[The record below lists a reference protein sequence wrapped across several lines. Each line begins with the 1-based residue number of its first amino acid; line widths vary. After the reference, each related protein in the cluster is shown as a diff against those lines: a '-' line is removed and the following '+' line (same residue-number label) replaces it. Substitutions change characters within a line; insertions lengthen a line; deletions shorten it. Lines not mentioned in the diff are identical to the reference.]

1 MAAFLIPPNLVA
13 IETRYCGYGDS
24 CKFLHDRGD
33 YKPGWQI
40 EKEWEEA
47 EKVRKRNKA
56 MGVEDDDDAKSEE
69 DEDALLFAC
78 FIFREPFV
86 DPVVTK
92 LQALLL
98 DLSIF
103 YGAIP
108 PAAVSEIKSM
118 ARTKHFAS
126 RARDRNPTNA
136 TASSSAAGPS
146 ATPTRRGGSQGGE
159 AQQTATPPATT
170 TAGRKKGGTKRTKQ
184 AMPKSSNKKKTFRYK
199 PGTVALR
206 EIRHFQ
212 KTTKLL
218 IPAASFIREVRSVT
232 QIFAPPDVTRW
243 TAEALMAIQEAA
255 EDFLVGLFS
264 DAMLCAIHARR
275 VTLMRKDFE
284 LARRLGGKGRPL

>member
-1 MAAFLIPPNLVA
+1 
-13 IETRYCGYGDS
+13 
-24 CKFLHDRGD
+24 
-33 YKPGWQI
+33 
-40 EKEWEEA
+40 
-47 EKVRKRNKA
+47 
-56 MGVEDDDDAKSEE
+56 
-69 DEDALLFAC
+69 
-78 FIFREPFV
+78 
-86 DPVVTK
+86 
-92 LQALLL
+92 
-98 DLSIF
+98 
-103 YGAIP
+103 
-108 PAAVSEIKSM
+108 M

-136 TASSSAAGPS
+136 TASSSAAAAAGPS

-184 AMPKSSNKKKTFRYK
+184 AMPKSSNKKKTSRYK

-206 EIRHFQ
+206 EIRQFQ

-218 IPAASFIREVRSVT
+218 IPAASFIREVRSIT
-232 QIFAPPDVTRW
+232 HILAPPEITRW
-243 TAEALMAIQEAA
+243 TAEALVALQEAA

>member
-1 MAAFLIPPNLVA
+1 MASFHIPPNLVG
-13 IETRYCGYGDS
+13 IETRYCGYGDH

-126 RARDRNPTNA
+126 RARDRNPT
-136 TASSSAAGPS
+136 
-146 ATPTRRGGSQGGE
+146 
-159 AQQTATPPATT
+159 
-170 TAGRKKGGTKRTKQ
+170 
-184 AMPKSSNKKKTFRYK
+184 SSNKKKTFRYK

>member
-1 MAAFLIPPNLVA
+1 MRL
-13 IETRYCGYGDS
+13 
-24 CKFLHDRGD
+24 LHLRLQVRVR
-33 YKPGWQI
+33 PRR
-40 EKEWEEA
+40 EEEA
-47 EKVRKRNKA
+47 AKVVKLNRVSLSNTF
-56 MGVEDDDDAKSEE
+56 
-69 DEDALLFAC
+69 LLISIESSF
-78 FIFREPFV
+78 FSS
-86 DPVVTK
+86 
-92 LQALLL
+92 
-98 DLSIF
+98 LSSFSLRRDSI
-103 YGAIP
+103 
-108 PAAVSEIKSM
+108 AA
-118 ARTKHFAS
+118 
-126 RARDRNPTNA
+126 
-136 TASSSAAGPS
+136 
-146 ATPTRRGGSQGGE
+146 
-159 AQQTATPPATT
+159 ATPPATT

>member
-1 MAAFLIPPNLVA
+1 
-13 IETRYCGYGDS
+13 
-24 CKFLHDRGD
+24 
-33 YKPGWQI
+33 
-40 EKEWEEA
+40 
-47 EKVRKRNKA
+47 
-56 MGVEDDDDAKSEE
+56 
-69 DEDALLFAC
+69 
-78 FIFREPFV
+78 
-86 DPVVTK
+86 
-92 LQALLL
+92 
-98 DLSIF
+98 
-103 YGAIP
+103 
-108 PAAVSEIKSM
+108 M

-126 RARDRNPTNA
+126 RARDRNRTNA
-136 TASSSAAGPS
+136 TASSSAAAAEGPS
-146 ATPTRRGGSQGGE
+146 ATPTRREGSQDE
-159 AQQTATPPATT
+159 AATPTT
-170 TAGRKKGGTKRTKQ
+170 TPPAGRKKGGTKRTKQ

-218 IPAASFIREVRSVT
+218 IPAASFIRQVRSVT

-255 EDFLVGLFS
+255 EDFLIGLFS

>member
-1 MAAFLIPPNLVA
+1 
-13 IETRYCGYGDS
+13 
-24 CKFLHDRGD
+24 
-33 YKPGWQI
+33 
-40 EKEWEEA
+40 
-47 EKVRKRNKA
+47 
-56 MGVEDDDDAKSEE
+56 
-69 DEDALLFAC
+69 
-78 FIFREPFV
+78 
-86 DPVVTK
+86 
-92 LQALLL
+92 
-98 DLSIF
+98 
-103 YGAIP
+103 
-108 PAAVSEIKSM
+108 M

-126 RARDRNPTNA
+126 RARDRNRTNA
-136 TASSSAAGPS
+136 TASSSAAAAEGPS
-146 ATPTRRGGSQGGE
+146 ATPTRREGSQGE
-159 AQQTATPPATT
+159 AQQTTPTTTPP
-170 TAGRKKGGTKRTKQ
+170 AGRKKGGTKRTKQ

-255 EDFLVGLFS
+255 EDFLIGLFS

>member
-1 MAAFLIPPNLVA
+1 
-13 IETRYCGYGDS
+13 
-24 CKFLHDRGD
+24 
-33 YKPGWQI
+33 
-40 EKEWEEA
+40 
-47 EKVRKRNKA
+47 
-56 MGVEDDDDAKSEE
+56 
-69 DEDALLFAC
+69 
-78 FIFREPFV
+78 
-86 DPVVTK
+86 
-92 LQALLL
+92 
-98 DLSIF
+98 
-103 YGAIP
+103 
-108 PAAVSEIKSM
+108 M

-126 RARDRNPTNA
+126 RARDRNRTNA
-136 TASSSAAGPS
+136 TASSSAAAAEGPS
-146 ATPTRRGGSQGGE
+146 ATPTRREGSQGE
-159 AQQTATPPATT
+159 AQQTATPTT
-170 TAGRKKGGTKRTKQ
+170 TPPAGRKKGGTKRTKQ

-255 EDFLVGLFS
+255 EDFLIGLFS